1 MARPASRGPGNC
13 HISANF
19 SPDFSLGY
27 VDTFF
32 PWKESV
38 VFVRGARPARVT
50 VKINPEQETRDRDK
64 EHHTLGLSMDVFINV

>member
-1 MARPASRGPGNC
+1 
-13 HISANF
+13 
-19 SPDFSLGY
+19 
-27 VDTFF
+27 
-32 PWKESV
+32 V